1 VLHGGAPVLQ
11 MPAATRPE
19 AGELLVSK
27 ATPEN
32 KYDVW
37 ISEAEALLIFREG
50 CNLILNEKKMC
61 TGRVGKLTVL
71 MTTAARSSDP
81 YPAASNNT
89 GHACG

>member
-1 VLHGGAPVLQ
+1 MLQQAGIVSCNLEQLVLHGAPVLQ

-37 ISEAEALLIFREG
+37 ISEAETLLISREEEEEEG
-50 CNLILNEKKMC
+50 CN
-61 TGRVGKLTVL
+61 
-71 MTTAARSSDP
+71 
-81 YPAASNNT
+81 
-89 GHACG
+89 

>member
-1 VLHGGAPVLQ
+1 MLHGAPVLQ

-37 ISEAEALLIFREG
+37 ISEAETLLIFRE
-50 CNLILNEKKMC
+50 EEEEEE
-61 TGRVGKLTVL
+61 V
-71 MTTAARSSDP
+71 
-81 YPAASNNT
+81 
-89 GHACG
+89 